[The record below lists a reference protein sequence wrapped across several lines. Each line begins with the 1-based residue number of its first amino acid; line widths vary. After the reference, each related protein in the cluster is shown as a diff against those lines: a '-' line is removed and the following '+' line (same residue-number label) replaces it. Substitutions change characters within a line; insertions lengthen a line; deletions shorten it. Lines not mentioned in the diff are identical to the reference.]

1 MFPCYEFIYTVR
13 FVRVRGKFVSNV
25 CACLYLMS
33 GAMPWA
39 LIHKK
44 GYKQAG
50 RRFLDSQNTWWTGTQ
65 RKRSWKKKRCILNR
79 YNRFNL
85 RKEKLLLLNTD
96 SSLKDW
102 AGSKKMCTSDI
113 KRFHGSSNIWSSSS
127 YNLLHGIISGLLSS
141 ALPSKITY
149 SVIIILSKLSYGL

>member
-1 MFPCYEFIYTVR
+1 MSDDKDTFISCSAQSYLVKSICIKSSYLLMFPCYEFIYTVR

-50 RRFLDSQNTWWTGTQ
+50 RRFLESQNT
-65 RKRSWKKKRCILNR
+65 L
-79 YNRFNL
+79 
-85 RKEKLLLLNTD
+85 
-96 SSLKDW
+96 
-102 AGSKKMCTSDI
+102 
-113 KRFHGSSNIWSSSS
+113 
-127 YNLLHGIISGLLSS
+127 
-141 ALPSKITY
+141 
-149 SVIIILSKLSYGL
+149 